1 VTNLRDWP
9 KIWKYGHR
17 AVWNREN
24 YDKWL
29 DSDVG
34 FARHAL
40 AIDEYRRDFPRV
52 KWAMPAEAKKTTG
65 REPQW
70 LKQVWFAGC
79 HSDIGGSYLEPES
92 RLSDITIDWMI
103 EELRE
108 CIPSIQINENEL
120 VTSPDSKGMQHEE
133 TFLFKLGPI
142 EKRWPAKPRMVG
154 HNFSLHPTV
163 IERLEADAVSHLGEM
178 KPYRPEQLKDHQAA
192 RKYFTS

>member
-1 VTNLRDWP
+1 MRT
-9 KIWKYGHR
+9 
-17 AVWNREN
+17 
-24 YDKWL
+24 
-29 DSDVG
+29 
-34 FARHAL
+34 
-40 AIDEYRRDFPRV
+40 
-52 KWAMPAEAKKTTG
+52 EAKKTIG
-65 REPQW
+65 RDPQW

-154 HNFSLHPTV
+154 HNFQLHPTV

-178 KPYRPEQLKDHQAA
+178 KPYRPEQLKDHQKAS
-192 RKYFTS
+192 KYFTR